1 MESPEPGSTATVR
14 IGMSSTSHLYAVFRE
29 WQHLSHK
36 GGETLQCRRRTEP
49 AETANAHRMGGSRIV
64 NRHYR
69 RLILKPE
76 RISGC
81 LRNATV
87 GGIGIRVSYPQR
99 AVVLGK
105 QVDYAPAECAA

>member
-1 MESPEPGSTATVR
+1 
-14 IGMSSTSHLYAVFRE
+14 
-29 WQHLSHK
+29 
-36 GGETLQCRRRTEP
+36 
-49 AETANAHRMGGSRIV
+49 MGGSRIV

-105 QVDYAPAECAA
+105 QVD